1 MDFSAHR
8 DNLIHKENIMTLQDT
23 ITSKLQSTFNVIELN
38 VINESHQHAG
48 HQPQF
53 DGSGET
59 HFRIQ
64 MLTPEFE
71 GQSRVNRHRLV
82 NAALQKEFDDD
93 LHALALELS
102 APVENKR
109 W

>member
-1 MDFSAHR
+1 
-8 DNLIHKENIMTLQDT
+8 MTLQDT
-23 ITSKLQSTFNVIELN
+23 IHAKLTENFDPSELN

-53 DGSGET
+53 DGAGET

-64 MLTPEFE
+64 MVSKHFE
-71 GQSRVNRHRLV
+71 GQTRVARHRAINDLLAPHF
-82 NAALQKEFDDD
+82 NEG
-93 LHALALELS
+93 LHALALELN
-102 APVENKR
+102 APGETKG